1 MLPGGWLR
9 FLSHGETGVLVKSP
23 TVAGVECAPPQK
35 PMEALTL
42 PLRALLDPVGAIP
55 KAVETRRWLVP
66 LLLVAVLTAAAGAVI
81 ALRLD
86 ASRLVIPKM
95 AMSGELMKASE
106 REVNEAIEQAQRV
119 ALVGGIAKGL
129 LLMPL
134 LVLLLSVAL
143 KLAAWLLG
151 KKALFADLFTV
162 AALTMLPVAVFH
174 AIEVLAALKLD
185 VITPRVAE
193 TLVPSSV
200 AALVQLAPPALS
212 RVYGAI
218 DLINIW
224 ASLLMGLGF
233 AAASKWTPWKG
244 ALFGLFLYVL
254 FASAFMVGLPGLA
267 PPGGGMGGK

>member
-1 MLPGGWLR
+1 
-9 FLSHGETGVLVKSP
+9 
-23 TVAGVECAPPQK
+23 
-35 PMEALTL
+35 MEALTL

-55 KAVETRRWLVP
+55 KAVASRRFVIP
-66 LLLVAVLTAAAGAVI
+66 MLLVAVLTAAAAAAI

-86 ASRLVIPKM
+86 TARIVIPKL

-134 LVLLLSVAL
+134 LVLVLAVVL
-143 KLAAWLLG
+143 KLAAWLISR
-151 KKALFADLFTV
+151 KALFADLFTV

-174 AIEVLAALKLD
+174 GIELIAALKLD
-185 VITPRVAE
+185 LITPRVAE
-193 TLVPSSV
+193 ALVPSSLGAV
-200 AALVQLAPPALS
+200 VEQASPGLK
-212 RVYGAI
+212 RFYGAI

-254 FASAFMVGLPGLA
+254 FAAAFYVGLPGLA
-267 PPGGGMGGK
+267 PAEGMGGR

>member
-1 MLPGGWLR
+1 
-9 FLSHGETGVLVKSP
+9 
-23 TVAGVECAPPQK
+23 
-35 PMEALTL
+35 MEALTL

-55 KAVETRRWLVP
+55 KAVEARRWFVP

-86 ASRLVIPKM
+86 AARLVIPKM
-95 AMSGELMKASE
+95 QMSGELMKASE

-143 KLAAWLLG
+143 KIAAWLLG
-151 KKALFADLFTV
+151 RKALFADLFTV

-174 AIEVLAALKLD
+174 GIEVLAALKLD

-200 AALVQLAPPALS
+200 AALVEMAPPVLK

-233 AAASKWTPWKG
+233 AAASKWSPWKG

-254 FASAFMVGLPGLA
+254 FASAFMVGLPGLS
-267 PPGGGMGGK
+267 PPGGGMGGN

>member
-1 MLPGGWLR
+1 
-9 FLSHGETGVLVKSP
+9 
-23 TVAGVECAPPQK
+23 
-35 PMEALTL
+35 MEALTL

-55 KAVETRRWLVP
+55 KAVEKRRWLVP

-95 AMSGELMKASE
+95 QMTGALMKASE

-134 LVLLLSVAL
+134 LVLLLSVVL
-143 KLAAWLLG
+143 KIAAWLLG
-151 KKALFADLFTV
+151 KKALFAELFTV
-162 AALTMLPVAVFH
+162 AALTMLPVAVFRG
-174 AIEVLAALKLD
+174 IEVLAALKLE
-185 VITPRVAE
+185 VITPSMAE
-193 TLVPSSV
+193 TLVPSSA
-200 AALVQLAPPALS
+200 AALVGMAGPALT
-212 RVYGAI
+212 RVYGAL

-233 AAASKWTPWKG
+233 AAASKWSPWKG

-254 FASAFMVGLPGLA
+254 FAAAFMVGLPGLS

>member
-1 MLPGGWLR
+1 
-9 FLSHGETGVLVKSP
+9 
-23 TVAGVECAPPQK
+23 
-35 PMEALTL
+35 MEALTL

-129 LLMPL
+129 LLMPM

-143 KLAAWLLG
+143 KIAAWLLG

>member
-1 MLPGGWLR
+1 
-9 FLSHGETGVLVKSP
+9 
-23 TVAGVECAPPQK
+23 
-35 PMEALTL
+35 MEALTL

-55 KAVETRRWLVP
+55 RAVETRRWLIP

-86 ASRLVIPKM
+86 AARLVIPKM
-95 AMSGELMKASE
+95 QMSGELMKASE

-134 LVLLLSVAL
+134 LVLLLSVVL
-143 KLAAWLLG
+143 KVAAWLIG
-151 KKALFADLFTV
+151 RKALFADLFTV

-174 AIEVLAALKLD
+174 GIEVMAALRLE

-200 AALVQLAPPALS
+200 AALVGMASPALK
-212 RVYGAI
+212 RVYTAI

-233 AAASKWTPWKG
+233 AAASKWSPWKG
-244 ALFGLFLYVL
+244 ALFGFFLYVL
-254 FASAFMVGLPGLA
+254 FAAAFFVGLPGLA
-267 PPGGGMGGK
+267 PPEGMGGG

>member
-1 MLPGGWLR
+1 
-9 FLSHGETGVLVKSP
+9 
-23 TVAGVECAPPQK
+23 
-35 PMEALTL
+35 MEALTL

-55 KAVETRRWLVP
+55 RAVETRRWLIP

-86 ASRLVIPKM
+86 ASRVVIPKM
-95 AMSGELMKASE
+95 QMSGELMKASE

-129 LLMPL
+129 LLTPL
-134 LVLLLSVAL
+134 LVLLLSVML
-143 KLAAWLLG
+143 KVAAWLIG
-151 KKALFADLFTV
+151 RKALFADLFTV

-174 AIEVLAALKLD
+174 GIEVVAALKLE

-200 AALVQLAPPALS
+200 AALVGPSASLGTGMASPALK
-212 RVYGAI
+212 RVYTAI

-233 AAASKWTPWKG
+233 AAASKWSPWKG
-244 ALFGLFLYVL
+244 ALFGFFLYVL
-254 FASAFMVGLPGLA
+254 FAAAFFVGLPGLA
-267 PPGGGMGGK
+267 PPEGMGGR

>member
-1 MLPGGWLR
+1 
-9 FLSHGETGVLVKSP
+9 
-23 TVAGVECAPPQK
+23 
-35 PMEALTL
+35 MEALTL
-42 PLRALLDPVGAIP
+42 PLRALLDPVGAVP
-55 KAVETRRWLVP
+55 QLVEKRRWLVP
-66 LLLVAVLTAAAGAVI
+66 VLLIAVLTAAAGAVI

-95 AMSGELMKASE
+95 QMTGELMKASE
-106 REVNEAIEQAQRV
+106 REVNEAIEQAERV

-143 KLAAWLLG
+143 KISAWLIG
-151 KKALFADLFTV
+151 RKALFAELFTV
-162 AALTMLPVAVFH
+162 AAITMLPVALFH
-174 AIEVLAALKLD
+174 GIEVVAALKLD

-200 AALVQLAPPALS
+200 AAFIAKASPGLT
-212 RVYGAI
+212 RVYKAI
-218 DLINIW
+218 DFINIW

-233 AAASKWTPWKG
+233 AAASKWSPWKG

-254 FASAFMVGLPGLA
+254 FAAAFFVGLPGLMPA
-267 PPGGGMGGK
+267 EGMGGKGP

>member
-1 MLPGGWLR
+1 
-9 FLSHGETGVLVKSP
+9 
-23 TVAGVECAPPQK
+23 
-35 PMEALTL
+35 MEAVTL

-55 KAVETRRWLVP
+55 KAVEARRWFVP

-86 ASRLVIPKM
+86 AARLVIPKM
-95 AMSGELMKASE
+95 QMSGELMKASE

-134 LVLLLSVAL
+134 LILLLAVAL
-143 KLAAWLLG
+143 KIAAWLLG

-162 AALTMLPVAVFH
+162 AALTTLPVAVFH
-174 AIEVLAALKLD
+174 GIEVLAALKLE

-200 AALVQLAPPALS
+200 AALVEMAPPVLN

-224 ASLLMGLGF
+224 AALLMGLGF
-233 AAASKWTPWKG
+233 AAASKWSPWKG

-254 FASAFMVGLPGLA
+254 FASAFMVGLPGLS
-267 PPGGGMGGK
+267 PPGGGMGGN